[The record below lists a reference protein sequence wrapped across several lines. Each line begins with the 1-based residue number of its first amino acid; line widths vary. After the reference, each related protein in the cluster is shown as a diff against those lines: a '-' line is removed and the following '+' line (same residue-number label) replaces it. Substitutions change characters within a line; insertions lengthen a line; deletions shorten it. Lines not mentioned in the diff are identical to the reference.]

1 MSEEKNNKTI
11 NTAAEPE
18 TTAPDTASAP
28 LQDSKTQLK
37 KDKDYVKGRRIYDIG
52 MWLLCIVVLM
62 NLAHTLLK
70 FEIIIDNTSC
80 TSYFGFVIL
89 LPVAMMIIGL
99 IISNK
104 TVKKYKVQENGKISL
119 VLISTIGMFLLVINI
134 IQIVSPTYNAYI
146 IKDATINRG
155 ETLTAVEYVTTGI
168 FEPAPDHLPGY
179 HYVDIYKQNGII
191 AQCVSTASV
200 NNGSYEVR
208 NGKTSGKYLLA
219 VQALGKEET
228 FPFDY

>member
-1 MSEEKNNKTI
+1 MSEEKNTETI
-11 NTAAEPE
+11 NNSNEPE
-18 TTAPDTASAP
+18 TASAP
-28 LQDSKTQLK
+28 LKDPKTQLK
-37 KDKDYVKGRRIYDIG
+37 KDRDYLKGKHIYDIG
-52 MWLLCIVVLM
+52 MCLLCIVVLLS
-62 NLAHTLLK
+62 LAHTLLK
-70 FEIIIDNTSC
+70 FEIIINNTIC

-104 TVKKYKVQENGKISL
+104 AVKKYEVKENGKISL
-119 VLISTIGMFLLVINI
+119 VIISTIGAILLAINI
-134 IQIVSPTYNAYI
+134 LQLVSPTYNVYI
-146 IKDATINRG
+146 IKDVTINQG
-155 ETLTAVEYVTTGI
+155 ETLTAVEYVTTDI
-168 FEPAPDHLPGY
+168 FEPAPEKLPGY

-191 AQCVSTASV
+191 AQRVTTASV

-228 FPFDY
+228 FPFEY